1 MLKICFSCTCFG
13 AMVTHQIFIHF
24 LKHYSDISPYI
35 YIYFF
40 LLFLAFSILFFLFHR
55 FTSFC
60 LIWTSP
66 RPFSCLLCCLFCFI
80 FLSWILFTHHNCSEK
95 LLFSS
100 HFAHGHHKYP
110 RTICTGRSFAV
121 WIQHV
126 YRPYFISKH
135 STQSGWQFAVL
146 SLLKPLIIFTHWFPT
161 QFFKEKIKSF
171 RYEFLE
177 YAGNNFLFSIVHYL
191 SIEKKKERDRKSERE
206 RERD

>member
-35 YIYFF
+35 YIFFSSVPRIFYLILSFPSFHIILLDLNKPAPFF
-40 LLFLAFSILFFLFHR
+40 LLTLLLVLFH
-55 FTSFC
+55 
-60 LIWTSP
+60 
-66 RPFSCLLCCLFCFI
+66 

-191 SIEKKKERDRKSERE
+191 SIEKKKERERKRA
-206 RERD
+206 R